1 MPPVELTPLQLRATR
16 LFFSLNESAGF
27 AVAGGAALLAQG
39 MIHRSTRDVDLFL
52 LDAAASGITNAAA
65 SFEVALD
72 HKGWSHRRVIDQRD
86 FIRMEVSDNI
96 ETLIVDLGRDSPPEE
111 PIDTTDLGPTL
122 SPRDLTARK
131 TLALFGR
138 AEARD
143 FADVYDLALR
153 YGRDQLLALAATDD
167 AGFDRHIFA
176 SMIASIDRLTDED
189 LSVSPVGANDLRA
202 YFQDWASELSKD

>member
-1 MPPVELTPLQLRATR
+1 VPSDALTPLQLRATR
-16 LFFSLNESAGF
+16 LFFSLPESAGF

-39 MIHRSTRDVDLFL
+39 MIHRPTRDVDLFL
-52 LDAAASGITNAAA
+52 LDAATSGLTTAAA
-65 SFEVALD
+65 SFEAALD
-72 HKGWSHRRVIDQRD
+72 HKGWSHQRVIDQRE
-86 FIRMEVSDNI
+86 FIRLEVSDKS
-96 ETLIVDLGRDSPPEE
+96 ETLIVNLGRDSLPEE
-111 PIDTTDLGPTL
+111 PIDTTELGPTL

-143 FADVYDLALR
+143 FADVYDLARR
-153 YGRDQLLALAATDD
+153 YGRDQLLVLAAADD

-189 LSVSPVGANDLRA
+189 LAVSPRDPNDLRA
-202 YFQDWASELSKD
+202 YFQDWATELANE

>member
-1 MPPVELTPLQLRATR
+1 VPPDELTPLQLRATR
-16 LFFSLNESAGF
+16 LFFSLPESAGF

-39 MIHRSTRDVDLFL
+39 MIHRPTRDVDLFL
-52 LDAAASGITNAAA
+52 LDAATSGVTTAAD
-65 SFEVALD
+65 SFEAALD
-72 HKGWSHRRVIDQRD
+72 HKGWSHQRVIDQRD
-86 FIRMEVSDNI
+86 FIRLEVSDNS

-143 FADVYDLALR
+143 FADVYDLARR
-153 YGRDQLLALAATDD
+153 YGRDQLLALAAADD

-176 SMIASIDRLTDED
+176 SMIASIDRLSDED
-189 LSVSPVGANDLRA
+189 LSVGPRDADDLRS
-202 YFQDWASELSKD
+202 YFHDWAAELADH